1 MQLRHIGFILLL
13 SVGLVGIPLA
23 SSYAQVICTGNAS
36 PPPEL
41 PVYDQPPIPDPGYI
55 WTPGYWSGGP
65 LGYFWVPGTWVEP
78 PSVGLLW
85 TPGYWG
91 FRDGI
96 YVWNAGYWGPHV
108 GFYGGVDYGFGYGG
122 DGYLGGRW
130 VNGAFAYNQTVNNFG
145 SVRINNV
152 YEENVTINNV
162 TRISFNGGPGGTTVR
177 PTPAQEAVAREQHI
191 AADPAQIQ
199 HERTAAAN
207 KDLLASENHG
217 RPAIAATAKPG
228 EFSGKGVVAA
238 REVKPGEEGLR
249 KPNNAMRPAIIGNK
263 PMEREITPNNAV
275 KPAAT
280 GNKPPERDATP
291 NNPTKPV
298 VTGNKPMEREDA
310 PKAKDTVK
318 REVEP
323 SPNNA
328 VKPAVTG
335 NKPAEREETPKAKE
349 TVKREVEPN
358 PPTNNA
364 VAPNNNKP
372 PHDQAK
378 LPAETPKLREK
389 PPEVGAGT
397 ANPPPK
403 IATVP
408 NANPKAK
415 PDPKDKKPPQ

>member
-1 MQLRHIGFILLL
+1 MTLRRFGFIALV
-13 SVGLVGIPLA
+13 SVGLLGTSL
-23 SSYAQVICTGNAS
+23 SSNAQVICTGNAS

-41 PVYDQPPIPDPGYI
+41 PVYDEPPIPGEGYI

-78 PSVGLLW
+78 PAAGLLW

-108 GFYGGVDYGFGYGG
+108 GFYGGVNYGFGYGG

-130 VNGAFAYNQTVNNFG
+130 VNGVFAYNQTVNNFG
-145 SVRINNV
+145 GARITNV
-152 YEENVTINNV
+152 YEENVTINNGPRV
-162 TRISFNGGPGGTTVR
+162 SFNGGAGGTTVR
-177 PTPAQEAVAREQHI
+177 PTAEQEAAAREQHV
-191 AADPAQIQ
+191 AANTLQIQ

-238 REVKPGEEGLR
+238 REVRPGEEGLQ
-249 KPNNAMRPAIIGNK
+249 KPNNAMRPAATSNK
-263 PMEREITPNNAV
+263 PV
-275 KPAAT
+275 
-280 GNKPPERDATP
+280 
-291 NNPTKPV
+291 
-298 VTGNKPMEREDA
+298 
-310 PKAKDTVK
+310 
-318 REVEP
+318 
-323 SPNNA
+323 
-328 VKPAVTG
+328 
-335 NKPAEREETPKAKE
+335 EREETPKAKE
-349 TVKREVEPN
+349 TLRREVEPN

-364 VAPNNNKP
+364 AGPNNNKP
-372 PHDQAK
+372 PRDQAK
-378 LPAETPKLREK
+378 LPADKVEPPKPREK
-389 PPEVGAGT
+389 LLEGAAGA

-408 NANPKAK
+408 NPNPAKAK
-415 PDPKDKKPPQ
+415 PDSKDKKPPQ

>member
-1 MQLRHIGFILLL
+1 MTMRRFGFIALL
-13 SVGLVGIPLA
+13 SVGLFCIPLNVN
-23 SSYAQVICTGNAS
+23 AQVICTGNAS

-78 PSVGLLW
+78 PTVGLLW

-130 VNGAFAYNQTVNNFG
+130 VNGEFAYNQTVNNFG
-145 SVRINNV
+145 SVRISNV
-152 YEENVTINNV
+152 YEENVTINNGPRV
-162 TRISFNGGPGGTTVR
+162 SFNGGSGGTTMR
-177 PTPAQEAVAREQHI
+177 PTPAQEAAAREQHV
-191 AADPAQIQ
+191 AANPAQMQ

-217 RPAIAATAKPG
+217 RPTIAATAKPG
-228 EFSGKGVVAA
+228 EFSGNGVMAA
-238 REVKPGEEGLR
+238 REARPGEQGLQRPNNGLR
-249 KPNNAMRPAIIGNK
+249 PAVIGNK
-263 PMEREITPNNAV
+263 PMEREGTPNNV
-275 KPAAT
+275 MKPAVT
-280 GNKPPERDATP
+280 GNKSLEREGAP
-291 NNPTKPV
+291 NNAMKPA

-328 VKPAVTG
+328 MRPAVTG
-335 NKPAEREETPKAKE
+335 NKPTEREETPKAKD

-364 VAPNNNKP
+364 VAPNINKP

-389 PPEVGAGT
+389 PPEGAAGN

>member
-78 PSVGLLW
+78 PAAGLLW

-108 GFYGGVDYGFGYGG
+108 GFYGGVNYGFGYGG
-122 DGYLGGRW
+122 VGYLGGRW
-130 VNGAFAYNQTVNNFG
+130 VNGVFAYNQTVNNFG
-145 SVRINNV
+145 GVRITNV
-152 YEENVTINNV
+152 YEETVTINNGPRV
-162 TRISFNGGPGGTTVR
+162 SFNGGSGGTRVR
-177 PTPAQEAVAREQHI
+177 PTPEEEAAAREQHV
-191 AADPAQIQ
+191 AANLLQIQ
-199 HERTAAAN
+199 HERTAGAN

-238 REVKPGEEGLR
+238 REVRPGEEGLQ

-263 PMEREITPNNAV
+263 PMEREDTPKAKDTLKREAEPNPNN
-275 KPAAT
+275 PLRPGAT
-280 GNKPPERDATP
+280 GNKP
-291 NNPTKPV
+291 V
-298 VTGNKPMEREDA
+298 
-310 PKAKDTVK
+310 
-318 REVEP
+318 
-323 SPNNA
+323 
-328 VKPAVTG
+328 
-335 NKPAEREETPKAKE
+335 EREETPKAKE
-349 TVKREVEPN
+349 TLRQEAEPN
-358 PPTNNA
+358 PPTGHA
-364 VAPNNNKP
+364 VVPNNNKP
-372 PHDQAK
+372 PRDEAK
-378 LPAETPKLREK
+378 LPADKAETPQPREK
-389 PPEVGAGT
+389 LPEGAAGT

-403 IATVP
+403 SVTAP
-408 NANPKAK
+408 NPNPKAK
-415 PDPKDKKPPQ
+415 PDSKDKKPPQ